1 MVWPANV
8 KCDVRRFTDASG
20 NTGLPYSMD
29 FQEHRA
35 ISWRIR
41 NGRCGIVVA
50 FTMSRRI
57 GRSISLG
64 LEDVRRFAVS
74 QTTCQYLPYHWNSVL
89 TNIQAYDIR
98 GKPAINGV
106 VWFRTRSLIRL
117 LSGSGDK
124 LTATAC
130 RPHFVK
136 YLVVS
141 RNINQRVSPTHFHRT
156 DAINKVKKRDQGVER
171 RSSI

>member
-1 MVWPANV
+1 MVWPVNV
-8 KCDVRRFTDASG
+8 KCNVRRFTDASG
-20 NTGLPYSMD
+20 NTGLPYSTD

-35 ISWRIR
+35 IRRLR

-74 QTTCQYLPYHWNSVL
+74 QTTCQYLPCHWNSAL
-89 TNIQAYDIR
+89 TNTQAYDIG
-98 GKPAINGV
+98 GKAAINGI
-106 VWFRTRSLIRL
+106 VWFRTRSLIRP

-124 LTATAC
+124 LAATTC
-130 RPHFVK
+130 PSHFVK
-136 YLVVS
+136 YLAERPGIS
-141 RNINQRVSPTHFHRT
+141 IN
-156 DAINKVKKRDQGVER
+156 VKAQHTFTALMQ
-171 RSSI
+171 